1 MEVLSHRCKGITMM
15 DGGAKCAFL
24 SIWAR
29 LCLGERLKWQG
40 RSKGKIGS
48 LFTFKAGMQQPAKG
62 QECRLSGF
70 PRVSPVTNSSGSWI
84 SGCISQSAPL
94 SCSQG
99 ALPQPPPR
107 PMSRQLPGM
116 GGGGLSAVQA
126 APPSHSQLPP
136 STRPPVHDSPIPGK
150 NILIWKNISKTLPP
164 EVMLARNSLSS
175 FEVMSARVEPAT
187 YLLKNIIT
195 FIAFLP
201 GWFPPL

>member
-1 MEVLSHRCKGITMM
+1 MEVLSHRCKGMTMM
-15 DGGAKCAFL
+15 DSGAKCAFFCQ
-24 SIWAR
+24 SGI
-29 LCLGERLKWQG
+29 
-40 RSKGKIGS
+40 
-48 LFTFKAGMQQPAKG
+48 QQPAKG
-62 QECRLSGF
+62 QECRLFGF

-126 APPSHSQLPP
+126 APPSHNQLPP

-187 YLLKNIIT
+187 YLLKNI
-195 FIAFLP
+195 FHCLP
-201 GWFPPL
+201 ARMVPSFMTAALASNKNLLGHKGAADHVPQLLANP